1 MNTIQLT
8 KKEHYTIVQLNRG
21 KVNAINQQMVDE
33 LRVAFSDL
41 LKDETIKGVVLTGIP
56 HFFSAGL
63 DVIELYGYDEKQIS
77 TFFTD
82 FGALYLQLA
91 TFTKPLVCAIT
102 GYAPA
107 GGCVLAIAADYR
119 VMADD
124 EKYTIGLNEVAVN
137 IQISNNLVNA
147 YAFWIGNSKANQYLL
162 EGKLLKADE
171 ALVCGLV
178 NKVVPLEDVLPQ
190 AEKKMQQYLVADE
203 TIFKNTKKKLRKSW
217 FDSMETDASKD
228 LKEAIELWWN
238 PKIRAKMKAFIDSLQ
253 KKE

>member
-8 KKEHYTIVQLNRG
+8 KKENYTIVQLNRG
-21 KVNAINQQMVDE
+21 KVNAINQQMVNELSTVFDDLQHDE
-33 LRVAFSDL
+33 SV
-41 LKDETIKGVVLTGIP
+41 KGAVLTGIP

-63 DVIELYGYDEKQIS
+63 DVIELYGYNESQIE
-77 TFFTD
+77 TFFAD
-82 FGALYLQLA
+82 FGDLHIQLA

-147 YAFWIGNSKANQYLL
+147 YAFWLGNSRANEYLL
-162 EGKLLKADE
+162 EGKLLRARE
-171 ALVCGLV
+171 ALTCGLV
-178 NKVVPLEDVLPQ
+178 NKVVSLEKVLPK
-190 AEKKMQQYLVADE
+190 AEEKIKHYLRADE
-203 TIFKNTKKKLRKSW
+203 SIFKNTKKKLRKQW
-217 FDSMETDASKD
+217 LMGIEIDVSKD
-228 LKEAIELWWN
+228 LREAIQLWWN
-238 PKIRAKMKAFIDSLQ
+238 PVIRAKTKAFVDSLQ
-253 KKE
+253 KK